1 MSKKTIIG
9 RVVSDK
15 MDKTI
20 TVETDRM
27 TKDPKYHK
35 FVKKARRYHAHDE
48 NNECRIGDVVEI
60 EESRK
65 LSKTKAFVLKR
76 IIKKNILS
84 EEDET
89 PESVEEEIEQAFGG
103 EVDGTT
109 RE

>member
-35 FVKKARRYHAHDE
+35 FVKKTRRYHAHDE